1 MFELEVCCSKYKTVR
16 YIVSNNRTGVGACD
30 MINVFYVCYV
40 YGQGIH
46 VACMCS
52 GCMCSIHLS
61 TYVLVEGFKTE
72 TVSARIHG
80 VVYIVCLTMGLLSL
94 IFTYLFLIFLFLILF
109 NKCFDSYDIL
119 QCIGT
124 GSTKHHLF
132 FVLVQQYILT
142 TREFKADI

>member
-61 TYVLVEGFKTE
+61 SYVLVEGFKTE

-94 IFTYLFLIFLFLILF
+94 IFKRRIFL
-109 NKCFDSYDIL
+109 NEY
-119 QCIGT
+119 
-124 GSTKHHLF
+124 
-132 FVLVQQYILT
+132 
-142 TREFKADI
+142 